1 MHFARNRDGLG
12 TQFAELLTCC
22 VLRQKPP
29 FSLTWRV
36 HVFLLILDPITD
48 ESTARVHMK
57 LQRFDLGRGQEL
69 SPFVPMDRRNR
80 CKDLRGFRDEQHG
93 SESFQPICPDKSN
106 PSDSV
111 SRGVVEFHSTP
122 LNWPKFL
129 PSGVK

>member
-1 MHFARNRDGLG
+1 MQFARNRDRLS
-12 TQFAELLTCC
+12 TQFAELSTCC
-22 VLRQKPP
+22 VLRQKLL

-48 ESTARVHMK
+48 ESRAQFHMK
-57 LQRFDLGRGQEL
+57 LQQVDLGRGQEL

-93 SESFQPICPDKSN
+93 SESFQPFCPDKSN

-122 LNWPKFL
+122 LTWPIFL
-129 PSGVK
+129 PWGVK